1 MFLYNGIIHLFILLV
16 AYWNHVLHWHSSL
29 PPPIAPRALAAKREA
44 ERVKREGS
52 DAFVAQR
59 AAGDGDSSNARK
71 VDASRDYYA
80 TLGVDR

>member
-1 MFLYNGIIHLFILLV
+1 MCSIGSLLESCV
-16 AYWNHVLHWHSSL
+16 PLALTSVPLTL
-29 PPPIAPRALAAKREA
+29 APRALAAKREA

-59 AAGDGDSSNARK
+59 AAGDGDSSNVRK